1 MTQKEMVETMFE
13 NLHNAEGTDVEC
25 KIWWDENLMT
35 VKGINIP
42 FIDLGKAIFYVKGEN
57 GMLYLNPMMK
67 DKYENK
73 PYYFVNEYRRV
84 FFGKEKQIDELSR

>member
-35 VKGINIP
+35 VKG
-42 FIDLGKAIFYVKGEN
+42 
-57 GMLYLNPMMK
+57 
-67 DKYENK
+67 
-73 PYYFVNEYRRV
+73 
-84 FFGKEKQIDELSR
+84 LSLIHI